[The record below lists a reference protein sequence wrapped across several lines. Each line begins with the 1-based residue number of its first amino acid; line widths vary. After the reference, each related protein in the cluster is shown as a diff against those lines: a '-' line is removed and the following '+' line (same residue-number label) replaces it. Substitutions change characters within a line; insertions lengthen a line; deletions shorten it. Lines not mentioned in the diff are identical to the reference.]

1 MRHIV
6 KGELVEVWLL
16 DEKYYSVVPLLAVGQ
31 SLSLGGLGGV
41 SGTVPHM
48 S

>member
-6 KGELVEVWLL
+6 NGELAEVWLL
-16 DEKYYSVVPLLAVGQ
+16 DEKYYSVIPLLAAGQ
-31 SLSLGGLGGV
+31 SLSLGGLGDA